1 MQHGP
6 KTDRTVFFSDAV
18 FAIAMT
24 LLALDLKLPSLPS
37 DISEQGYNEVLV
49 ERLPSLAAFVLSFV
63 LVGRAWLT
71 HHHHFNAIA
80 AYDNKLQVRNLVM
93 LFFVVFLPV
102 PTAMLFQPGPDTPWT
117 PAIYALALAGLNLS
131 LRWTW
136 QYAHRAGLM
145 SAWVDEPLYRLV
157 RSAAD
162 PVWAVF
168 LLSIP
173 VAFISPAAAMYS
185 WILIWPASVVH
196 GRVQDSR
203 FAKAETARFDA
214 GVLGDRSVP
223 GGALD

>member
-24 LLALDLKLPSLPS
+24 LLALDLKIPTLPS

-93 LFFVVFLPV
+93 LFLVVFLPV
-102 PTAMLFQPGPDTPWT
+102 PRPCCSNPGRTRRGRRPSMHWRLPGLIS
-117 PAIYALALAGLNLS
+117 ACAGRGS
-131 LRWTW
+131 TRT
-136 QYAHRAGLM
+136 G
-145 SAWVDEPLYRLV
+145 
-157 RSAAD
+157 
-162 PVWAVF
+162 
-168 LLSIP
+168 
-173 VAFISPAAAMYS
+173 
-185 WILIWPASVVH
+185 
-196 GRVQDSR
+196 
-203 FAKAETARFDA
+203 
-214 GVLGDRSVP
+214 P
-223 GGALD
+223 G